1 MTIVIGMARF
11 YNCNQSAIVYFMG
24 EGVAMRRKTRGQSLV
39 EMAFILPLLLLIIF
53 GIIDF
58 GYYIYSYATVYQ
70 AARNAAEVAAGAPP
84 YPGRISAD
92 HDDPKDLHADAD
104 TCVRQ
109 ILAAAQD
116 GAVLFEDLEDHVTI
130 VYPEYQLDPRNGQPI
145 PADDRRKI
153 GYPIEIGIKYE
164 VEPLTPLWKLVPI
177 GDEGVIEISTV
188 SRRSIEAYGR
198 DPSSPGLSACEP
210 VTP

>member
-1 MTIVIGMARF
+1 
-11 YNCNQSAIVYFMG
+11 
-24 EGVAMRRKTRGQSLV
+24 
-39 EMAFILPLLLLIIF
+39 MAFILPLLLLVVF

-58 GYYIYSYATVYQ
+58 GYYIYSYATIYQ
-70 AARNAAEVAAGAPP
+70 SARNAAEVAAGAPP
-84 YPGRISAD
+84 YPGRVNAD
-92 HDDPKDLHADAD
+92 HDVNPPNLQSNAD
-104 TCVRQ
+104 TCINE

-153 GYPIEIGIKYE
+153 GYPIEVGIRYE
-164 VEPLTPLWKLVPI
+164 VEPLTPLWRLVPI
-177 GDEGVIEISTV
+177 GNEGVIEISTV
-188 SRRSIEAYGR
+188 ARRSIEGLAR

-210 VTP
+210 VAPTP